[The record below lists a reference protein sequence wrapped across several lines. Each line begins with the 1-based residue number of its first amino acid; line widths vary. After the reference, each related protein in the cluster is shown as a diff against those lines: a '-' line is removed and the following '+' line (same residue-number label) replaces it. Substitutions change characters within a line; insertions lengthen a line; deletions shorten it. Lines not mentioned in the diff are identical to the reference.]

1 MASFRT
7 HISFG
12 IALGVLGCVA
22 LITAAITHAPLLLV
36 AVFALATLGSVLP
49 DMDSDSG
56 VPFHVAFGSLTVVV
70 TVLAFLSAY
79 KTAPVNWRLVLIV
92 TGGAAVFVWGIVG
105 YVFKRITRHRGMA
118 HSLPAALLA
127 GLITFFLASRL
138 YFSDQYS
145 FMLGTAIVLGYV
157 LHLALDE
164 LYAAVNFHGTL
175 FIPNKAFGSALK
187 VKSDSLVVNAAVYT
201 AIFFLLAGNV
211 QRLWGLAEGFWK
223 QLGL

>member
-12 IALGVLGCVA
+12 VALGVLGCIA
-22 LITAAITHAPLLLV
+22 LATAAATNAPALLV

-56 VPFHVAFGSLTVVV
+56 IPFHVAFGSLTVVV
-70 TVLAFLSAY
+70 AVLAFLSAY
-79 KTAPVNWRLVLIV
+79 KTAPVNWRLVLIT
-92 TGGAAVFVWGIVG
+92 TGGTAVFVWGVVG
-105 YVFKRITRHRGMA
+105 YAFKRVTRHRGMA

-138 YFSDQYS
+138 YFSDQHA
-145 FMLGTAIVLGYV
+145 FALGAAVTLGYV
-157 LHLALDE
+157 LHLVLDE

-175 FIPNKAFGSALK
+175 FVPNKAFGSALK
-187 VKSDSLVVNAAVYT
+187 IKSGSAAVNLAVYA
-201 AIFFLLAGNV
+201 AIILLAVGNV
-211 QRLWGLAEGFWK
+211 QRLWSLAIGFWK